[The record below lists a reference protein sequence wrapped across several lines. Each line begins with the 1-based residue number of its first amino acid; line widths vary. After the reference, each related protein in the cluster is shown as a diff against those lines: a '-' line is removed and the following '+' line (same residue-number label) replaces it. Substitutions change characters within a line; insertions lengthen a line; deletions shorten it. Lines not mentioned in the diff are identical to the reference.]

1 MAKRITVRGRRRN
14 HLPLRLNLMFFVVFL
29 LFAILIFR
37 LGVVQIVN
45 GEKISREVQKTEMI
59 ASKYEVPRGKIYDR
73 DGRLLVDTI
82 SKYSIVYRRSQNT
95 KVDERI
101 ETASRLAAIINL
113 PKDDWK
119 VTERDLKDYWI
130 ATNTEESKRRFDA
143 VMKEKYPTLEER
155 KKLSIAEENQVMLDT
170 ITEKDI
176 DYDDKRIYGFTD
188 CL

>member
-1 MAKRITVRGRRRN
+1 MAKRITVKGKRRN

-101 ETASRLAAIINL
+101 EIASRLAAIINL

-119 VTERDLKDYWI
+119 VTERDMKDYWVAI
-130 ATNTEESKRRFDA
+130 NGEESDRRYKQAVEKRYPDA
-143 VMKEKYPTLEER
+143 EKQN
-155 KKLSIAEENQVMLDT
+155 KLSISEQDQIRLS
-170 ITEKDI
+170 
-176 DYDDKRIYGFTD
+176 GG
-188 CL
+188 

>member
-82 SKYSIVYRRSQNT
+82 SKYSIVYRGHKRRKSMNALRLRNVLRQSLIYRKKTGKSQN
-95 KVDERI
+95 VI
-101 ETASRLAAIINL
+101 SR
-113 PKDDWK
+113 
-119 VTERDLKDYWI
+119 T
-130 ATNTEESKRRFDA
+130 S
-143 VMKEKYPTLEER
+143 
-155 KKLSIAEENQVMLDT
+155 
-170 ITEKDI
+170 
-176 DYDDKRIYGFTD
+176 G
-188 CL
+188 